1 MMNKTKIS
9 KDFAI
14 VFGTIFFILM
24 MICLYNNFFI
34 YSFLF
39 FLLFLTIVYLLI
51 KNVNHLFSIAMIWRK
66 FGYFIAKFI
75 SPIILYLFY
84 SFIFVPFSLFIKI
97 FPGFV
102 SSKIISSLCPRFLGP
117 LIAKKEYFF
126 MNLKSI

>member
-14 VFGTIFFILM
+14 VFGTIFFILL
-24 MICLYNNFFI
+24 MICLYNGFFI
-34 YSFLF
+34 YSILF

-97 FPGFV
+97 FL
-102 SSKIISSLCPRFLGP
+102 KDILDTKWNNTQTYW
-117 LIAKKEYFF
+117 KKRLNNINSMKKQF
-126 MNLKSI
+126 